1 MFQKDKS
8 PSPPRQGSMAA
19 GRYDNW
25 NSKLGVQSS
34 HLKPQMG
41 SRESELEMVKA
52 FKLEKS
58 VPSDVLPPTR
68 LHLLSL
74 PQTVPIIVGQ
84 VFKSQRS

>member
-1 MFQKDKS
+1 MELMFQKDKS
-8 PSPPRQGSMAA
+8 PSPPWQGSMAA
-19 GRYDNW
+19 GRYGNW
-25 NSKLGVQSS
+25 NSKQGAESL

-41 SRESELEMVKA
+41 SGESELEMVKA

-74 PQTVPIIVGQ
+74 PKQCQ
-84 VFKSQRS
+84 